1 MLCRKSVSIFAE
13 ISFVAKSVSYEQPYV
28 VLWIS
33 NSSGLSNHLWDNS
46 HVLALLSTT
55 WSVQYNPDLH
65 ALWIFLFTET
75 GRFKPI
81 FAWWVSVCII
91 YMACMLSLEV
101 DVVSCQFIFAL
112 INSFV
117 GLQAYLVFNRKKC
130 LIVVT
135 NRIIW
140 MASKRSLSGTI

>member
-1 MLCRKSVSIFAE
+1 
-13 ISFVAKSVSYEQPYV
+13 
-28 VLWIS
+28 
-33 NSSGLSNHLWDNS
+33 
-46 HVLALLSTT
+46 
-55 WSVQYNPDLH
+55 
-65 ALWIFLFTET
+65 
-75 GRFKPI
+75 
-81 FAWWVSVCII
+81 
-91 YMACMLSLEV
+91 MACMLSLEV

-140 MASKRSLSGTI
+140 MGSKRRLSGTI